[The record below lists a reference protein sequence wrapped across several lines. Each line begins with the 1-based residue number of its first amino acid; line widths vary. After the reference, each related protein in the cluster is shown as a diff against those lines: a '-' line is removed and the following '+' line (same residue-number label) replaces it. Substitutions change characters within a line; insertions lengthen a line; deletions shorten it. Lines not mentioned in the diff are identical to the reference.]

1 MALTH
6 RAIGNSRHSN
16 NATSPSETSLKWM
29 LTVLKFKRADLT
41 APIWMAHGT
50 ACCYGMKRSH
60 VCCSPH
66 FPLGSHPYFSTRK
79 PSSSSSLRG
88 GGDLVNLSAS
98 PVSSF
103 LINGDFSIAIRP
115 LVRLGFCLIPLTFL
129 CLCDLPLWFGDCM
142 QKVLFWVKSRFVFS
156 LLRDPP
162 SLRWWG
168 LVCLLSFG
176 DQRDEAH

>member
-1 MALTH
+1 
-6 RAIGNSRHSN
+6 
-16 NATSPSETSLKWM
+16 M
-29 LTVLKFKRADLT
+29 LTVLKFKCADLT

-66 FPLGSHPYFSTRK
+66 FPLGSHPCFSTRK

-88 GGDLVNLSAS
+88 GGGLVNLSVS

-129 CLCDLPLWFGDCM
+129 CLCDLPLWFGECM
-142 QKVLFWVKSRFVFS
+142 QKFCFELSHVLCFHCCEI
-156 LLRDPP
+156 PP
-162 SLRWWG
+162 RSGGGVWS
-168 LVCLLSFG
+168 V
-176 DQRDEAH
+176 